1 MRIACYHNQA
11 PGGARRAIYELCR
24 QLALRHPVDVFSLET
39 ADESFLHSSDFAAGI
54 NVFPFRPRKPIPS
67 AVGFNMLRWRRDL
80 TRLEQIGREVAAVID
95 AGDYQAVLTD
105 SCQFIQ
111 AAPSVLAHLGTPSAY
126 YCHEPPRRFIQSV
139 SRPEAAPLA
148 PQERARAWVRGR
160 LYDTVIKPLDRRNVL
175 KAGTLLANSR
185 TTKEMIKTYYKRDA
199 AISELGVDAR
209 RFRPAESPDREN
221 YVLSVG
227 ALAVPKG
234 FDFII
239 RALRLCPSSARPTLV
254 LAANSDDCGVGRDLR
269 RLAARSGVQ
278 LEVRFA
284 VSDAELLRLYQRARA
299 FVFAA
304 HYEPFGLAVLEA
316 MACATPVIAV
326 AEGGPCETV
335 INNVTGLLVS
345 RDEMLFAEAL
355 ARILEKPGLAKSLSA
370 EARKHVERTWTW
382 EAAGERI
389 EHHLFALDQNHPQA
403 VKTA

>member
-1 MRIACYHNQA
+1 VRIACYHNQA

-24 QLALRHPVDVFSLET
+24 QLGMHHTVDVFSLET
-39 ADESFLHSSDFAAGI
+39 ADESFLRSSDFAREI
-54 NVFPFRPRKPIPS
+54 NVFPFRPRRPITS
-67 AVGFNMLRWRRDL
+67 AVGFNMLRWRQDL
-80 TRLEQIGREVAAVID
+80 ARLERICCEVAAAID
-95 AGDYQAVLTD
+95 AGDYQAVVTD
-105 SCQFIQ
+105 PCRYIQ

-160 LYDTVIKPLDRRNVL
+160 LYDAVIKPVDRRNVL
-175 KAGTLLANSR
+175 TAGALLANSR
-185 TTKEMIKTYYKRDA
+185 TTQETIKTYYKRDA
-199 AISELGVDAR
+199 AISPLGVDAK
-209 RFRPAESPDREN
+209 RFLPADSPDREN

-227 ALAVPKG
+227 ALAVPKA

-239 RALRLCPSSARPTLV
+239 RALRLCPSSVRPTLV

-269 RLAARSGVQ
+269 RLAARSSVQ
-278 LEVRFA
+278 LEVLFG

-304 HYEPFGLAVLEA
+304 HFEPFGLAVLEA
-316 MACATPVIAV
+316 MACATPVVAV
-326 AEGGPCETV
+326 AEGGPCESV
-335 INNVTGLLVS
+335 INNVTGLLVARNETS
-345 RDEMLFAEAL
+345 FGEAL
-355 ARILEKPGLAKSLSA
+355 TRILEDPSMARSLSA
-370 EARKHVERTWTW
+370 EARKHVESNWTW

-389 EHHLFALDQNHPQA
+389 GQHLSALAQNDPQA